1 MKKVPGVVWLGAAC
15 GLIAFLFVFTP
26 WATSSAKARAAA
38 EGLRAGSVYVQQGA
52 PDLVDAERAE
62 KIVGDRAIVVALF
75 DEEPLTGFSGE
86 DNPRRALCQDLA
98 NLVPSNLVV
107 VFAADEDGE
116 YGSSYC
122 DGPSFPIEDNF
133 SLKVIAGAEQS
144 WKYRTTSTDL
154 TPELEEYVLTFD
166 LTAAED
172 HGEIPRRGP
181 VPDAMAFGQ
190 LLMACAAM
198 IAATILLFLLIRQ
211 AARTVR
217 RRRGK
222 AGALRRRRKAID
234 ARLSKVA
241 ERVLR
246 PRDPECASNA
256 KLAADYADAQYRFR
270 AAETAGQLDTVEA
283 KVAELEK
290 TPR

>member
-1 MKKVPGVVWLGAAC
+1 MKRVPGVVWIGAAC

-26 WATSSAKARAAA
+26 WATSSAKAKAAA
-38 EGLRAGSVYVQQGA
+38 EGLRSGSVYAQRGA

-62 KIVGDRAIVVALF
+62 RIIGDRAIVVALF
-75 DEEPLTGFSGE
+75 DEEPLTEFSGE

-98 NLVPSNLVV
+98 SLVPSNLVV

-166 LTAAED
+166 VTAAED
-172 HGEIPRRGP
+172 HGEVPRRGP

-198 IAATILLFLLIRQ
+198 IAATVLLFLLLRQ
-211 AARTVR
+211 AAKALR
-217 RRRGK
+217 RRQGK
-222 AGALRRRRKAID
+222 TGALRKRRKAID

-256 KLAADYADAQYRFR
+256 KLAADYADALHRFR
-270 AAETAGQLDTVEA
+270 EADTSQRLGVVEA
-283 KVAELEK
+283 KVTELENVI
-290 TPR
+290 R